1 MDAFIPTF
9 EAVAT
14 LLVVGIIGFWMVNR
28 RLVKDNFFSLLS
40 PLALEVA
47 LPALVFINIIEN
59 FNPAEKTG
67 WWKLPVWWLVFT
79 LISFSVV
86 ALGLLLVKK
95 ENRSEFGLTL
105 FYQNGLFIPLAII
118 TGVFGNS
125 SEYTID
131 LFFLMI
137 FYPAFFFNTYYL
149 FFRREIGKLK
159 WSKILHPVFIMT
171 VLAIIV
177 KLTGSQAYI
186 PGFVLSGLH
195 SVGDMAVPLLM
206 LILGGNMLIDFKKIE
221 KIRVREALRF
231 VCFKN
236 ILIPAVMFLFLYWI
250 RPDFNVALIL
260 MLEASAPP
268 VTAAPLLSEREGGDR
283 KLVNQYMVGSFSF
296 SLITIPLFI
305 YLLGKLYPIF

>member
-1 MDAFIPTF
+1 MGAFIPTF

-40 PLALEVA
+40 PLALEIA

-59 FNPAEKTG
+59 FNPAEKPG

-86 ALGLLLVKK
+86 ALGLLLIRK

-118 TGVFGNS
+118 TGVFGAS

-137 FYPAFFFNTYYL
+137 FYPAFFFNTYHL
-149 FFRREIGKLK
+149 FFRRESGKLK

-171 VLAIIV
+171 ILAIIV
-177 KLTGSQAYI
+177 RLTGAHAYI

-206 LILGGNMLIDFKKIE
+206 LMLGGNMLVDFKQIE
-221 KIRVREALRF
+221 KIRVLESLRF
-231 VCFKN
+231 ICFKN
-236 ILIPAVMFLFLYWI
+236 LLIPGVMFLFLYWI

-260 MLEASAPP
+260 MLEASSPP
-268 VTAAPLLSEREGGDR
+268 VTAAPLLTGREGGDR
-283 KLVNQYMVGSFSF
+283 KLVNQYMVASFTF